1 MDSAWAVIVGA
12 AIALLG
18 SVVTPWIREAVEG
31 KRRRAEIVRED
42 ERVRKHELGVAIH
55 NFMEALVDEFAGRE
69 INSLDQVA
77 LSKRS
82 LMTTLDLGLLL
93 ESPDMPIAT
102 VAASAAG
109 MVAMGNDVSLTAV
122 NSLTSV
128 LSAWRRG
135 QISAW
140 EALDAYRADT
150 GLTVHIP
157 NEAEYRLEPQT
168 PRTTASSD
176 LPSAAGRRRP

>member
-1 MDSAWAVIVGA
+1 MNSAWAVIVGA
-12 AIALLG
+12 AIALVG
-18 SVVTPWIREAVEG
+18 SVATPWIREAVEG
-31 KRRRAEIVRED
+31 NRRRAEIVRED
-42 ERVRKHELGVAIH
+42 ARVRKQELGVAIH
-55 NFMEALVDEFAGRE
+55 NFMEALVEQFAGHERE
-69 INSLDQVA
+69 GVDQVA

-82 LMTTLDLGLLL
+82 LMTSLDLGLLL

-102 VAASAAG
+102 VVASAAG
-109 MVAMGNDVSLTAV
+109 TVATGNDAALKAV

-140 EALDAYRADT
+140 EALDSYRADT
-150 GLTVHIP
+150 GLLVPIP

-168 PRTTASSD
+168 GAGQ
-176 LPSAAGRRRP
+176 AGRD